1 MKDILKLADLTMT
14 ESSSASS
21 LTGNELA
28 PSYNI
33 PIVLIAAVIPLVW
46 LQTWVAFVVGV
57 FGLFLL
63 LQAALIRLQFTETD
77 LVVLRSSKEIRR
89 FPYAEWQEWEIF
101 WSPVPILFY
110 FREVNSIHF
119 LPVLFQPQELRACL
133 EKYCPR

>member
-46 LQTWVAFVVGV
+46 LQTWAAFVVGV

-77 LVVLRSSKEIRR
+77 LVVFRSSKEIRR

-101 WSPVPILFY
+101 WSPVPVLFY
-110 FREVNSIHF
+110 FREINSIHF

>member
-1 MKDILKLADLTMT
+1 MT

-77 LVVLRSSKEIRR
+77 LVVFRSSKEIRR

-101 WSPVPILFY
+101 WSPVPVLFY
-110 FREVNSIHF
+110 FREINSIHF

>member
-1 MKDILKLADLTMT
+1 MRDIPELADLTMT

-21 LTGNELA
+21 LTGKELA

-46 LQTWVAFVVGV
+46 FQTWVAFVIGF

-63 LQAALIRLQFTETD
+63 VQTALIRLQFTDTD
-77 LVVLRSSKEIRR
+77 LVVFRSGKEIRR
-89 FPYAEWQEWEIF
+89 FPYAEWQEWQIF
-101 WSPVPILFY
+101 WSPVPVLFY
-110 FREVNSIHF
+110 FREINSIHF

>member
-1 MKDILKLADLTMT
+1 MKGILALADSTMT
-14 ESSSASS
+14 ELSSPSC

-46 LQTWVAFVVGV
+46 LQTWVALVVGV

-63 LQAALIRLQFTETD
+63 LQAALIRLQFTDTD
-77 LVVLRSSKEIRR
+77 LVVFRSSKEIRR

-101 WSPVPILFY
+101 WSPLPVLFY
-110 FREVNSIHF
+110 FREINSIHF

>member
-1 MKDILKLADLTMT
+1 MKGILKLADSTMT
-14 ESSSASS
+14 ELSSPSC

-46 LQTWVAFVVGV
+46 LQTWVALVVGV

-63 LQAALIRLQFTETD
+63 LQAALIRLQFTDTD
-77 LVVLRSSKEIRR
+77 LVVFRSSKEIRR

-101 WSPVPILFY
+101 WSPLPVLFY
-110 FREVNSIHF
+110 FREINSIHF

>member
-63 LQAALIRLQFTETD
+63 LQAALIRLQFTDTD
-77 LVVLRSSKEIRR
+77 LVVFRSSKEIRR
-89 FPYAEWQEWEIF
+89 FPYAEWQEWKIF
-101 WSPVPILFY
+101 WSPVPVLFY
-110 FREVNSIHF
+110 FREINSIHF

>member
-1 MKDILKLADLTMT
+1 MKGILELADSTMT
-14 ESSSASS
+14 ELSSPSC
-21 LTGNELA
+21 LTGDELA

-63 LQAALIRLQFTETD
+63 LQAALIRLQFTDTD
-77 LVVLRSSKEIRR
+77 LVVFRSSKEIRR

-101 WSPVPILFY
+101 WSPLPVLFY
-110 FREVNSIHF
+110 FREINSIHF

>member
-1 MKDILKLADLTMT
+1 MKDILKLADFTMT
-14 ESSSASS
+14 ESPSPSS

-63 LQAALIRLQFTETD
+63 LQAALIRLQFTDTD
-77 LVVLRSSKEIRR
+77 LVVFRSSKEIRR

-101 WSPVPILFY
+101 WSPVPVLFY
-110 FREVNSIHF
+110 FREINSIHF

>member
-1 MKDILKLADLTMT
+1 MKDIIKLADPTMT
-14 ESSSASS
+14 ESSSASY

-63 LQAALIRLQFTETD
+63 LQAALIRLQFTDTD
-77 LVVLRSSKEIRR
+77 LVVFRSSKEIRR

-101 WSPVPILFY
+101 WSPVPVLFY
-110 FREVNSIHF
+110 FREINSIHF
-119 LPVLFQPQELRACL
+119 LPVLFKPQELRACL

>member
-1 MKDILKLADLTMT
+1 MT

-46 LQTWVAFVVGV
+46 FQTWVAFVVGV

-77 LVVLRSSKEIRR
+77 LVVFRSSKEIRR

-101 WSPVPILFY
+101 WSPVPVLFY

>member
-1 MKDILKLADLTMT
+1 MT
-14 ESSSASS
+14 ESSGASS

-77 LVVLRSSKEIRR
+77 LVVFRSSKEIRR

-101 WSPVPILFY
+101 WSPVPVLFY
-110 FREVNSIHF
+110 FREINSIHF

>member
-1 MKDILKLADLTMT
+1 MT

-63 LQAALIRLQFTETD
+63 LQAALIRLQFTDTD
-77 LVVLRSSKEIRR
+77 LVVFRSSKEIRR

-101 WSPVPILFY
+101 WSPIPVLFY
-110 FREVNSIHF
+110 FREINSIHF

>member
-1 MKDILKLADLTMT
+1 MRDILKLADLNMT
-14 ESSSASS
+14 ESSSTSY

-46 LQTWVAFVVGV
+46 LQTWAAFVVGV

-63 LQAALIRLQFTETD
+63 LQAALIRLQFTDTD
-77 LVVLRSSKEIRR
+77 LVVFRSSKEIRR

-101 WSPVPILFY
+101 WSPVPVLFY
-110 FREVNSIHF
+110 FREINSIHF

>member
-1 MKDILKLADLTMT
+1 MT
-14 ESSSASS
+14 ELSSPSY

-63 LQAALIRLQFTETD
+63 LQAALIRLQFTDTD
-77 LVVLRSSKEIRR
+77 LVVLRSNKEIRR

-101 WSPVPILFY
+101 WSPLPVLFY
-110 FREVNSIHF
+110 FREINSIHF

>member
-46 LQTWVAFVVGV
+46 LQTWVAFVVGA

-63 LQAALIRLQFTETD
+63 LQAALIRLQFTDTD
-77 LVVLRSSKEIRR
+77 LVVFRSSKEIRR

-101 WSPVPILFY
+101 WSPVPVLFY
-110 FREVNSIHF
+110 FREINSIHF